1 MSYQFFIDTDPK
13 AFDEF
18 VINSDQNS
26 LLQCSN
32 WAKIKNNWDHLLT
45 SVKDGDKIVGT
56 ALVLIRNLPL
66 GLTLFYIPKGPVM
79 DYSNKELVSFYMNE
93 LKKIAK
99 KKKAIEICFD
109 PIVLSRKYSYK
120 DKNKDNPYLNNDVI
134 EYLKSLGIKHKGFT
148 LNINE
153 TIQPRFNAEVEV
165 SEDYF
170 DKLPHKTIKRWESAI
185 HKGNVMYEGKEYLKD
200 FATAMHY
207 TEVRKQVG
215 LRNEEYFANMANV
228 YGDKCIIMVTKL
240 NFKNAIKNLEDTI
253 NENKEKL
260 NDPAYGKN
268 RRAAVSQD
276 IENDSKELEKLKED
290 YKREGTDEVITCGT
304 LAVYN
309 DNLMEIF
316 YMGNHTDYLRTF
328 ASYLLYGKCIERC
341 KQLGI
346 KTCSFGGVEGT
357 LNDGLTAFKSN
368 WNMNVEEYIGEF
380 NYVLNPFMYMMM
392 NNVYPFIKKIG
403 IKIKSK

>member
-1 MSYQFFIDTDPK
+1 MNYQFHIDTDTK
-13 AFDEF
+13 ALDEF
-18 VINSDQNS
+18 VMNSDQNS
-26 LLQCSN
+26 LLQCSP
-32 WAKIKNNWDHLLT
+32 WAKIKNNWDHLFT
-45 SVKDGDKIVGT
+45 SVTLDEKIVGT
-56 ALVLIRNLPL
+56 ALVLIRKLPL
-66 GLTLFYIPKGPVM
+66 NLTLFYIPKGPVM
-79 DYSNKELVSFYMNE
+79 DYSNKELVTFYFNE
-93 LKKIAK
+93 LKKVAK
-99 KKKAIEICFD
+99 KRKAVEILFD
-109 PIVLSRKYSYK
+109 PIVLSRKYAYK
-120 DKNKDNPYLNNDVI
+120 DKNKDNPYMNNDVV
-134 EYLKSLGIKHKGFT
+134 EYLKSLGIKHKGYT

-153 TIQPRFNAEVEV
+153 TIQPRFNAETEV
-165 SEDYF
+165 VEDYF
-170 DKLPHKTIKRWESAI
+170 SKLPHKTVKRMEMAT
-185 HKGNVMYEGKEYLKD
+185 HKGNEIYEGPEYLSD

-215 LRNEEYFANMANV
+215 LRNEEYFKNMCDV
-228 YGDKCIIMVTKL
+228 YGDKAIVMVTKL
-240 NFKNAIKNLEDTI
+240 NLPKAIKNLEDTI

-268 RRAAVSQD
+268 RRAAVSLD

-290 YKREGTDEVITCGT
+290 YKREGVDEVITCGT

-341 KQLGI
+341 KDLGI
-346 KTCSFGGVEGT
+346 KTCSFGGIEGT

-380 NYVLNPFMYMMM
+380 SMILNPFMYMMM

-403 IKIKSK
+403 IKSKSK